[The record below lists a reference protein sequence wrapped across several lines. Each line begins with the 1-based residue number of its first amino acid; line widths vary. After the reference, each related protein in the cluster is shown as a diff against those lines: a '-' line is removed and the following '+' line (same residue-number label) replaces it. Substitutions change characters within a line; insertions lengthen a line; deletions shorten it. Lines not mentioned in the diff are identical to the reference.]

1 MLFDDTQP
9 PESSDHNE
17 STEASGEPSSASSCS
32 TCEEYLLGWKRALAD
47 YDNIKKNLV
56 KEKGELRRAVKEEFV
71 LSLLPVVDNF
81 DQAIRH
87 KPKDVSPEVEN
98 WLIGILHVQN
108 QLNDV
113 LKELGA
119 ESFGRA
125 GDPFDAQYH
134 ETVGSHFD
142 GEKSEDAIIE
152 IQQRGW
158 KMGEKLIRPA
168 KVIVNRAPNS

>member
-1 MLFDDTQP
+1 MPFDDTQP
-9 PESSDHNE
+9 SEPSFHQ
-17 STEASGEPSSASSCS
+17 EPSSASANVPSSCS

-56 KEKGELRRAVKEEFV
+56 KEKGELRRAVKEEFI

-87 KPKDVSPEVEN
+87 KPKDVSAEVEN
-98 WLIGILHVQN
+98 WLVGILHVQN

-125 GDPFDAQYH
+125 GDPFDAQNH

-142 GEKSEDAIIE
+142 KEKSEDAIIE

-168 KVIVNRAPNS
+168 KVIVNRAPNA